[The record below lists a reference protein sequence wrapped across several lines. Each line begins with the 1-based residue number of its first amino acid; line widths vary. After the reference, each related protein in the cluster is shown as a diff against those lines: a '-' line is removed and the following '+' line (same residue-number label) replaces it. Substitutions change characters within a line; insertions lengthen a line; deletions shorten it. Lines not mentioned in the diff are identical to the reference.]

1 MWEWTLDINRT
12 TATNASATS
21 SLVLQDLVEK
31 VIMLRKAVER
41 ERRQFIA
48 NTSQVLSDKLRWVDG

>member
-1 MWEWTLDINRT
+1 MPVRT
-12 TATNASATS
+12 TTTTSTTS

-41 ERRQFIA
+41 ERRQFTA
-48 NTSQVLSDKLRWVDG
+48 TSSQILSDKLR